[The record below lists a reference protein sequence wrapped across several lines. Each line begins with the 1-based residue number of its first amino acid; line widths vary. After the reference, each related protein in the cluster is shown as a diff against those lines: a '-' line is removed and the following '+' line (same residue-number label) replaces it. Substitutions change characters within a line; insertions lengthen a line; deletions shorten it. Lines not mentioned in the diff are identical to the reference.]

1 MTGSRFLISSSMWI
15 LWVLT
20 AVRAANSCARQ
31 VCSIASSCASSARAQ
46 SSSSITC
53 GGTVTWSLLTKASL
67 FCYERD
73 HKIRSRMSAP
83 PPRLRAFHF
92 VACQADHPYTESGIN
107 IRNTTTKNTKN
118 DMDPASRQHLTL
130 NITSSHVLTYAST
143 NPPCNQIS
151 EDIAPADGAT
161 NKQTIPRH
169 QSSPLR
175 AEVSAAKP
183 P

>member
-1 MTGSRFLISSSMWI
+1 MTAFIRFFDRDGQRQLEIIS
-15 LWVLT
+15 VLPI
-20 AVRAANSCARQ
+20 NY
-31 VCSIASSCASSARAQ
+31 
-46 SSSSITC
+46 
-53 GGTVTWSLLTKASL
+53 GTTIVTFT
-67 FCYERD
+67 D
-73 HKIRSRMSAP
+73 KIRSRMSAP